1 MPEAR
6 PALRKRADKFIAS
19 EVDGEVILIH
29 GDSGQF
35 FALANVGL
43 AVWQLLDFNQDLS
56 AICRELDRRYEIEPA
71 ECRKAVQ
78 EFANQLVDAG
88 FAEFA

>member
-1 MPEAR
+1 MPPVI
-6 PALRKRADKFIAS
+6 PALRKRPDKFLSS

-35 FALANVGL
+35 FALADVGL
-43 AVWQLLDFNQDLS
+43 AVWQLLDRGQDLG

-71 ECRKAVQ
+71 ECRRAVEQ
-78 EFANQLVDAG
+78 FAGQLVDAG
-88 FAEFA
+88 FAEFV